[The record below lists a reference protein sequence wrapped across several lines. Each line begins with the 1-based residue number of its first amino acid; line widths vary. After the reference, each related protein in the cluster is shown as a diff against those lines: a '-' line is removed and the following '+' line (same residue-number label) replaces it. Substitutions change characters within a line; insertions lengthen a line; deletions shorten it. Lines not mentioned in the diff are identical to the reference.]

1 METKTIEVAEHTF
14 LFVNEWK
21 SKRNGFKHVST
32 LFVDGA
38 EVLTETAHYIN
49 RTWESYQFQTAM
61 RAVVYTLLEEL
72 KSTLIATYK
81 EEHGVTRVSANLRKQ
96 IFEEQGQVETRVL
109 GVSLRLHT
117 LISLLNQ
124 L

>member
-1 METKTIEVAEHTF
+1 METHTIIAAEQTF

-21 SKRNGFKHVST
+21 SRRNGFKHVST
-32 LFVDGA
+32 LLINGV
-38 EVLTETAHYIN
+38 EVLTDTATYIN

-61 RAVVYTLLEEL
+61 RGVIYTLLEEL
-72 KSTLIATYK
+72 KSTIISAYK

-96 IFEEQGQVETRVL
+96 IFEEHSQVETRVR
-109 GVSLRLHT
+109 GVSIRLST
-117 LISLLNQ
+117 LLSVLTQ